1 MNMRSPC
8 HFLQLNMLCMA
19 EDGFSS
25 RYAAKTLGKKWYN
38 RTYFVIK
45 GAEVEVFLAE
55 NRYAKNCVLIKE
67 FWAVL

>member
-1 MNMRSPC
+1 
-8 HFLQLNMLCMA
+8 MA